1 MDKEKETCW
10 LNADIFLSQEFDTM
24 ASIKPKIQDW
34 DWSKRSFH
42 RCHFPLESN
51 DPTLS
56 VQAFH
61 PWSPHY
67 TKSKSTTLACKLTSQ
82 TNLWAS
88 QRIPIRLE
96 VSVQVSWE
104 YWNLPNDRNLHI
116 QNRMVQPIQKY
127 LETSPMYWVTII
139 NYKNSSMGK
148 TNICQLPPQ
157 CLLCAFSL

>member
-1 MDKEKETCW
+1 MLTSFFPKNLTPWLPSNQKSRTET
-10 LNADIFLSQEFDTM
+10 D
-24 ASIKPKIQDW
+24 PKDHFIGVT
-34 DWSKRSFH
+34 FH
-42 RCHFPLESN
+42 SN
-51 DPTLS
+51 RMTQRWPS

-96 VSVQVSWE
+96 VSVQVSWG

-139 NYKNSSMGK
+139 NNNSSMGK